1 MTGLAAELAQEGVIL
16 LSGSLTDLFQ
26 AGGTPAIFQ
35 AVENG
40 EIVLPIP
47 FRESVE
53 MEQLQIGS
61 AVDAPILAG
70 VVEVE
75 DEYGETTLYA
85 FDTARSGGA
94 QTLSLS
100 QAEDNVITIDLGR
113 RVAVKKIT
121 ITVTRTEN
129 GYAAVE
135 SIQFLK
141 EMVPLDPEAAEG
153 RVKGLAA
160 EAGDGKVDLTWNR
173 MPNITGYRV
182 DWQCLSDQ
190 RQNGSL
196 YVEVNRA
203 EITGLDN
210 LKEYQFTVT
219 AVNGSWSGKPSQPVT
234 ATPQPA
240 SAPKAPDM
248 VSVTSL
254 DGALQVGWK
263 AAKGATWYEHSLSP
277 WGRP

>member
-1 MTGLAAELAQEGVIL
+1 MLFRSLAQEGVIL

-61 AVDAPILAG
+61 AVDAPILTG

-196 YVEVNRA
+196 YVEEIGRA
-203 EITGLDN
+203 H
-210 LKEYQFTVT
+210 V
-219 AVNGSWSGKPSQPVT
+219 
-234 ATPQPA
+234 
-240 SAPKAPDM
+240 
-248 VSVTSL
+248 
-254 DGALQVGWK
+254 
-263 AAKGATWYEHSLSP
+263 
-277 WGRP
+277 